1 MIETLIKDIIKALDV
16 KVDDLT
22 QAQNIIRAVKVQV
35 KDLKA
40 AWEKGAGV
48 SSFGPTEYLQED
60 GSFKEDEEMVALYK
74 QILED

>member
-1 MIETLIKDIIKALDV
+1 MIETLIKEIIKALDV

-40 AWEKGAGV
+40 A
-48 SSFGPTEYLQED
+48 
-60 GSFKEDEEMVALYK
+60 
-74 QILED
+74 